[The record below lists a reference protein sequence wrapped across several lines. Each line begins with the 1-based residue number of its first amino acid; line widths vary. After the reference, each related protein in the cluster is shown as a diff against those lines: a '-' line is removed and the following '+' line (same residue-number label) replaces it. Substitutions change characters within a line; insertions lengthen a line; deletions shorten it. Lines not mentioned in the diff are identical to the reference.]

1 MEKLS
6 LDEVGWFFVQEYYTF
21 LNKEPRRLHCF
32 YTKKSTFVHG
42 NEGEVVKP
50 CSGQQEIHEKIL
62 ELGFSDC
69 KVLVSN
75 VDSQASASGG
85 IVIQVLGEM
94 SNCDGPSRK
103 FAQTFFLAEQPN
115 GYFVLNDIFRYL
127 KEDIDDVKLC
137 DGECH
142 SYSLDFRN
150 DMLPSCLDINDK
162 TPHVPEE
169 KFSNI
174 SILSHDNNSNFQS
187 NQICTITEPSQEL
200 TSVVSVTDGHHEIS
214 YEKQPLV
221 SSSEKISSIEHIPSC
236 VQNSSFNA
244 LESQSPIYESSTIS
258 RPKTWADLFDKPPV
272 HENKKAPSIAKPVT
286 IYSQPASP
294 LERAPARSVSGNF
307 IIIILDFY
315 FLYVF
320 VKNVK
325 DRISEEDLRQALS
338 KFGIVHCIE
347 LKREKN
353 CALVY
358 FETAAA
364 VASAIAASSVKIN
377 KDTILIEERRNN
389 YDRSRNINGE
399 RRTTGREYT
408 KYSDEKRI
416 GNDRR
421 GYVNKDKGH
430 DKR

>member
-1 MEKLS
+1 MGKLS

-32 YTKKSTFVHG
+32 YNKKSTFVHG

-50 CSGQQEIHEKIL
+50 CSGQQEIHKKIL

-127 KEDIDDVKLC
+127 KEDIDAELC

-150 DMLPSCLDINDK
+150 DMLPSCLEISNK
-162 TPHVPEE
+162 APLIPEE
-169 KFSNI
+169 KFSNV
-174 SILSHDNNSNFQS
+174 SILSHNNNSNFQS
-187 NQICTITEPSQEL
+187 NQLCTITEPSQEP
-200 TSVVSVTDGHHEIS
+200 TSSVVSTTDGHHEIS
-214 YEKQPLV
+214 YEKQSLV
-221 SSSEKISSIEHIPSC
+221 SSSEKLSSIEHIPVC
-236 VQNSSFNA
+236 LQNSTFDA
-244 LESQSPIYESSTIS
+244 LESQSTVYESSTIS
-258 RPKTWADLFDKPPV
+258 RPKTWANLFDKPPIY
-272 HENKKAPSIAKPVT
+272 EDKKASSVVKPAT
-286 IYSQPASP
+286 TNPQPTLS
-294 LERAPARSVSGNF
+294 LERVPAASVS
-307 IIIILDFY
+307 
-315 FLYVF
+315 VF

-325 DRISEEDLRQALS
+325 DRISEEDLRNALS
-338 KFGIVHCIE
+338 KFGAVHYIE

-358 FETAAA
+358 FETSAA

-399 RRTTGREYT
+399 RRINGREYT
-408 KYSDEKRI
+408 KHGDEKRTN
-416 GNDRR
+416 NDRR
-421 GYVNKDKGH
+421 GYVNKGH

>member
-6 LDEVGWFFVQEYYTF
+6 LDEIGWFFVQEYYTF

-42 NEGEVVKP
+42 NEGEIVKP
-50 CSGQQEIHEKIL
+50 CSGQQEIHKKIL

-127 KEDIDDVKLC
+127 KEDIDIELC

-150 DMLPSCLDINDK
+150 DMLPSCLEINDK
-162 TPHVPEE
+162 TPLIPEE
-169 KFSNI
+169 KFANV
-174 SILSHDNNSNFQS
+174 SILSHDNNPNFQS
-187 NQICTITEPSQEL
+187 NQLCTITEPSQEL
-200 TSVVSVTDGHHEIS
+200 TSVVSTTDGHHEIS
-214 YEKQPLV
+214 YEKPSLA
-221 SSSEKISSIEHIPSC
+221 SSSEKISSIEHIPGYL
-236 VQNSSFNA
+236 QNSTFNT
-244 LESQSPIYESSTIS
+244 LESQSAMYESSTIS
-258 RPKTWADLFDKPPV
+258 RPKTWANLFDKPPI
-272 HENKKAPSIAKPVT
+272 HENKKVSSVVKPIIT
-286 IYSQPASP
+286 YPQPTLP
-294 LERAPARSVSGNF
+294 LERVPAGSIS
-307 IIIILDFY
+307 
-315 FLYVF
+315 VF

-325 DRISEEDLRQALS
+325 DRISEEDLRHALS
-338 KFGIVHCIE
+338 KFGVVHYIE

-377 KDTILIEERRNN
+377 KDTVLIEERRNN

-399 RRTTGREYT
+399 RRINGREYT
-408 KYSDEKRI
+408 KYGDEKRI

-421 GYVNKDKGH
+421 GYLNKDK
-430 DKR
+430 RT